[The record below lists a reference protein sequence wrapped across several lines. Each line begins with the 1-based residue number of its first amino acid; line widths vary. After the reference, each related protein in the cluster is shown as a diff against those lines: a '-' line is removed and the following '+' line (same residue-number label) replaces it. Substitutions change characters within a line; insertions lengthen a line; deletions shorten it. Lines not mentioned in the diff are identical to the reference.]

1 MAFSPSTPQSLI
13 IQLLSPMQLHLFL
26 RNECIFK
33 QSAPRSSNCHFV
45 TLIILLTTH
54 NLRWESI
61 NYNKTVHSRASGGDR
76 IMTVLSYGEATNA
89 CVTGIHGN
97 ARTRKF
103 VIFPLIRGQPHYHF
117 FTISSFLFAQFIF
130 QRPNSMLPFAGTVPN
145 NYYLGKFNGKL
156 N

>member
-1 MAFSPSTPQSLI
+1 
-13 IQLLSPMQLHLFL
+13 
-26 RNECIFK
+26 
-33 QSAPRSSNCHFV
+33 
-45 TLIILLTTH
+45 
-54 NLRWESI
+54 
-61 NYNKTVHSRASGGDR
+61 
-76 IMTVLSYGEATNA
+76 MTVLSYGEATNA

-103 VIFPLIRGQPHYHF
+103 VIFSLIRGQPHYHF

-156 N
+156 NSLNLQIADLALEANEKLQNIATKKIIKKVLNIRSTDLLSKLYLLLK

>member
-1 MAFSPSTPQSLI
+1 
-13 IQLLSPMQLHLFL
+13 
-26 RNECIFK
+26 
-33 QSAPRSSNCHFV
+33 
-45 TLIILLTTH
+45 
-54 NLRWESI
+54 
-61 NYNKTVHSRASGGDR
+61 
-76 IMTVLSYGEATNA
+76 MTVLSYGEATNA

-103 VIFPLIRGQPHYHF
+103 VIFSLIRGQPHYHF

-156 N
+156 NSLNLQIADLALEANEKLQNIATKKIIKKVLNIRSTGLLSKLYLLLK

>member
-1 MAFSPSTPQSLI
+1 
-13 IQLLSPMQLHLFL
+13 
-26 RNECIFK
+26 
-33 QSAPRSSNCHFV
+33 
-45 TLIILLTTH
+45 
-54 NLRWESI
+54 
-61 NYNKTVHSRASGGDR
+61 
-76 IMTVLSYGEATNA
+76 MTVLSYGEATNA

-103 VIFPLIRGQPHYHF
+103 VILSLIRGQPHYHF

-130 QRPNSMLPFAGTVPN
+130 QRPNSMLPFAGIVPN